1 MRDSALSPVVRALLA
16 ILILSSSSCS
26 PIMATVS
33 PSVAEAR
40 MAELWD
46 AKTDVPA
53 GDGFYGPWGSKHA
66 PEPQATYEFVKPKT
80 SGVNPGMTVRDPHG
94 RTWHVKQGVEGPVE
108 VVCSRVLSLLGYH
121 QPPVYFLPQFTL
133 HDSSGTRTEAGG
145 RFRLQDK
152 LLKDEGEWSWQ
163 QNPFVG
169 TKPYQGLLVVL
180 MMLNSS
186 DLKNSNNTL
195 YELAEP
201 HDGAAQWYVVRD
213 LGTALGETG
222 RLNPT
227 RSDPDLFERTG
238 FIKTVKGGF
247 VEFDYHG
254 LHQGLFKDRIAP
266 DDVRWADRLL
276 QKVSDEQLHEAFRA
290 GGYERGVADRFI
302 RRLRAKA
309 REVDERSGAF

>member
-1 MRDSALSPVVRALLA
+1 MRDSALNPVVRTLLA
-16 ILILSSSSCS
+16 ILILGSNSCS
-26 PIMATVS
+26 PIIATA
-33 PSVAEAR
+33 PLSVAEAR

-46 AKTDVPA
+46 AKNNVPA
-53 GDGFYGPWGSKHA
+53 GDGFYGPWG
-66 PEPQATYEFVKPKT
+66 
-80 SGVNPGMTVRDPHG
+80 PHG
-94 RTWHVKQGVEGPVE
+94 GRWTVSIAEK
-108 VVCSRVLSLLGYH
+108 LS
-121 QPPVYFLPQFTL
+121 
-133 HDSSGTRTEAGG
+133 
-145 RFRLQDK
+145 
-152 LLKDEGEWSWQ
+152 KDEGEWSWQ

-195 YELAEP
+195 YQLAEP
-201 HDGAAQWYVVRD
+201 HVVAARWYVVRD

-238 FIKTVKGGF
+238 FIKGVKGGF

-254 LHQGLFKDRIAP
+254 LQQGLLKNRIAP

-290 GGYERGVADRFI
+290 GGYERGIADRFI

-309 REVDERSGAF
+309 HEVDERSGAF